1 MVASTTSRPSAAP
14 AMEQRL
20 DHLQAP
26 TEGDRESPS
35 AEETASQEHCVRV
48 RKAGNRAMK
57 RQETVTVSPEYGALL
72 KRVAPKVIRT
82 EKENEAY
89 TEILYELDQRSKR
102 LTAAEKELAELLTLL
117 IEDFEEKRYRLP
129 RAKPLEVVRYLME
142 EHNLLQKDL
151 ADVFGTRSIVSEVLS
166 GKRELNKDQ
175 IARLS
180 ARFHVSPEV
189 FF

>member
-1 MVASTTSRPSAAP
+1 MATMST
-14 AMEQRL
+14 L
-20 DHLQAP
+20 
-26 TEGDRESPS
+26 
-35 AEETASQEHCVRV
+35 
-48 RKAGNRAMK
+48 
-57 RQETVTVSPEYGALL
+57 TVSPEYGALL
-72 KRVAPKVIRT
+72 KKVPPKVIRT

-89 TEILYELDQRSKR
+89 TEILYNLDRRSKQ

-129 RAKPLEVVRYLME
+129 RAKPLDVLRFLME
-142 EHNLLQKDL
+142 QHNLLQKDL

-166 GKRELNKDQ
+166 GKRELNKEH